1 MSRRKNKSAP
11 WRDDAIEAVRH
22 LRAGNVIVHASDTVW
37 GIACDSTNPAAVS
50 KLRSLKNRSEATP
63 ILILVAEEGQVEK
76 HFAHVPDAVWDLFK
90 LNDRPTT
97 VVMPHGKDVD
107 KSILAEDGSL
117 GVRIVKDPWME
128 FVANGLGRPIAS
140 TSANM
145 SGTPTPSHFDEIDTD
160 IIDGA
165 DFVSAHRRTDRTTT
179 KSSFIVSFDT
189 ADRFK
194 ILRD

>member
-90 LNDRPTT
+90 HNDRPTT
-97 VVMPHGKDVD
+97 VVLPGGKDVD

-145 SGTPTPSHFDEIDTD
+145 SGILKKLQIVDEI
-160 IIDGA
+160 
-165 DFVSAHRRTDRTTT
+165 SA
-179 KSSFIVSFDT
+179 KEVLSP
-189 ADRFK
+189 
-194 ILRD
+194 ILLLSILFLKATRGTYSLE